1 MLLLTSSTLFR
12 SGILA
17 IALIFTVFTM
27 GYLLGSLPAGS
38 APVDGR
44 DVLYQVS
51 TIDALLQGVYDGTA
65 SIETLARHGD
75 FGLGCFDALD
85 GEMLALDGV
94 YYQLPVDGRVR
105 VPPPDATVPFAAV
118 TFFDPDMIVP
128 LRSGMNLTGLEAA
141 VDAAIP
147 SKNYFSAVRVDGT
160 FASVTVR
167 SVPRQEK
174 PYPPLTEVVAE
185 EPVIFILENVSGTAV
200 GFRSPAFTAGVNV
213 PGYHLHFITD
223 DRTAGGH
230 ILDLRIEEGTAAV
243 DSTAAFFLE
252 LPSGEDFAG
261 ADLTLD
267 QQEALK
273 KVER

>member
-1 MLLLTSSTLFR
+1 MTSPTLFR
-12 SGILA
+12 SGLLA
-17 IALIFTVFTM
+17 IALTLTVFSM
-27 GYLLGSLPAGS
+27 GYLLGSLPPGTAS
-38 APVDGR
+38 EDGR

-51 TIDALLQGVYDGTA
+51 TIDALLLGVYDGTA
-65 SIETLARHGD
+65 SIDDLAGHGD

-105 VPPPDATVPFAAV
+105 VALPNATVPFAAV
-118 TFFDPDMIVP
+118 TFFDPEITLP
-128 LRSGMNLTGLEAA
+128 LENVENLTCLEAEI
-141 VDAAIP
+141 DAFLP
-147 SKNYFSAVRVDGT
+147 SKNYFSAVRIDGT
-160 FASVTVR
+160 FAFVKVR

-174 PYPPLTEVVAE
+174 PYPPLTEVIAG
-185 EPVIFILENVSGTAV
+185 EPAIFTLENVTGTAV
-200 GFRSPAFTAGVNV
+200 GFRSPAFVAGVNV

-223 DRTAGGH
+223 DRAAGGH
-230 ILDLRIEEGTAAV
+230 ILDLVLEEGTAAV
-243 DSTAAFFLE
+243 DNTPAFFMQ
-252 LPSGEDFAG
+252 LPPGEDFAG